1 MNKAANVHSLAAP
14 TVAELAN
21 RARELAPLLR
31 KNAAA
36 GEANRRVE
44 EETIQ
49 AVRKAGLM
57 RVCTPKRYGGWEMN
71 TRAMLDVSSAI
82 AEADGAAAW
91 VVNLNNVCCWLTSLF
106 PVRAQDEVFG
116 NDPDTCVSG
125 VLNPTAS

>member
-1 MNKAANVHSLAAP
+1 MNKTASVHSIAAP
-14 TVAELAN
+14 TVAELVN

-31 KNAAA
+31 KNAPAS
-36 GEANRRVE
+36 ENNRRVE

-91 VVNLNNVCCWLTSLF
+91 VVNLNSK
-106 PVRAQDEVFG
+106 PAR
-116 NDPDTCVSG
+116 PK
-125 VLNPTAS
+125 